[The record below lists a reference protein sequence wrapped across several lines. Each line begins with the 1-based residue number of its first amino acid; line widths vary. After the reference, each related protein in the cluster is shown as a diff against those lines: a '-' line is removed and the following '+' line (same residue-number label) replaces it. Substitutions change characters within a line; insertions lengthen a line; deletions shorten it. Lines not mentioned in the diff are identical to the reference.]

1 MIDDFKF
8 FQENHIYKYEGEM
21 AREAIAY
28 FREYVATNRTL
39 YEVTTL
45 IATYKMG
52 TVSFNAGQLFG
63 GMVYVFPIED
73 PSMKITFHIN
83 KGEITPY
90 ITAHEIDYA

>member
-8 FQENHIYKYEGEM
+8 FQENHIHAYNGFL

-52 TVSFNAGQLFG
+52 TVSFNAG
-63 GMVYVFPIED
+63 
-73 PSMKITFHIN
+73 FHIN

-90 ITAHEIDYA
+90 ITAHEIDYV

>member
-8 FQENHIYKYEGEM
+8 FQENHIYAYNGFL
-21 AREAIAY
+21 AREAVAY
-28 FREYVATNRTL
+28 FQEYVATNRTL
-39 YEVTTL
+39 YEVTTS

-52 TVSFNAGQLFG
+52 LISYHAGEIFG

-73 PSMKITFHIN
+73 SSMKITFHIN
-83 KGEITPY
+83 KGETTPF